1 MDVTLRIPDE
11 IAARLSEAG
20 NISRRALEALAA
32 ESYRNRVLTLCDI
45 SELLGLSRV
54 EAEDFLGRHQVS
66 LSSIDAADLD
76 REAAIFEATSRPQK
90 P

>member
-1 MDVTLRIPDE
+1 MDVTLCIPDE
-11 IAARLSEAG
+11 IAARLSAAG

-32 ESYRNRVLTLCDI
+32 ESYRDRVLTLFEI

-66 LSSIDAADLD
+66 LSSMDVADLD
-76 REAAIFEATSRPQK
+76 REAAIFEAASHSQES
-90 P
+90 

>member
-11 IAARLSEAG
+11 IAARLSAAG
-20 NISRRALEALAA
+20 NVSRRALEALAA
-32 ESYRNRVLTLCDI
+32 ESYRERLLTLYEI
-45 SELLGLSRV
+45 SELLELSRV
-54 EAEDFLGRHQVS
+54 EAEDFLGRHHVP

-76 REAAIFEATSRPQK
+76 REAAIFQAAPRPQK